1 MKYIICDKVVA
12 SNYGFS
18 PITHRVLGTLII
30 LNEKEVTFC
39 TAIEGDT
46 LEEKAATIAG
56 TVMTEGEVMDLT
68 NNVTIT
74 EYGWFFSKR
83 FECNLTYH

>member
-18 PITHRVLGTLII
+18 HITHRVVLGTLII

-39 TAIEGDT
+39 TAIEGNT
-46 LEEKAATIAG
+46 LEEKAANIG
-56 TVMTEGEVMDLT
+56 GNVMTEGEVRDFI
-68 NNVTIT
+68 NN
-74 EYGWFFSKR
+74 
-83 FECNLTYH
+83 L

>member
-30 LNEKEVTFC
+30 LNEKEVAFC

-46 LEEKAATIAG
+46 LEEKAANIG
-56 TVMTEGEVMDLT
+56 GNVMTEGEVMDFI
-68 NNVTIT
+68 NN
-74 EYGWFFSKR
+74 
-83 FECNLTYH
+83 L